1 MEIIKFEA
9 RWCSQCK
16 AQDGILKQL
25 QEKHPNLKVTHIDVE
40 REDTPYIDEY
50 LIQSLPTTI
59 VKYDNGDHKKFI
71 GLTSLNVFEEALK
84 ENKEDFEKGP
94 VLNVS

>member
-1 MEIIKFEA
+1 MEIVKFEA

-16 AQDGILKQL
+16 AQDSILNQL
-25 QEKHPNLKVTHIDVE
+25 QEKYPNLKITHIDVE

-59 VKYDNGDHKKFI
+59 IKLDNGEYKKFI
-71 GLTSLNVFEEALK
+71 GLTSLKAL
-84 ENKEDFEKGP
+84 EDTINSDEDFLKGP
-94 VLNVS
+94 MFDVS

>member
-16 AQDGILKQL
+16 AQDTILKQL
-25 QEKHPNLKVTHIDVE
+25 QEKYPNLKVTHIDVE

-59 VKYDNGDHKKFI
+59 VKFNNGEHKKFI
-71 GLTSLNVFEEALK
+71 GLTSLNVLEKAI
-84 ENKEDFEKGP
+84 NDNEDFTKGP
-94 VLNVS
+94 VLDVS

>member
-16 AQDGILKQL
+16 AQDTILKQL
-25 QEKHPNLKVTHIDVE
+25 QEKYPSLKVTHIDVE

-59 VKYDNGDHKKFI
+59 IKFDNGEHKKFI
-71 GLTSLNVFEEALK
+71 GLTSLNILEKSILDS
-84 ENKEDFEKGP
+84 EDFTKGP
-94 VLNVS
+94 VIDVS

>member
-16 AQDGILKQL
+16 AQDTILKQL
-25 QEKHPNLKVTHIDVE
+25 QEKYPNLKVTHIDVE

-59 VKYDNGDHKKFI
+59 IKFDNGEHKKFI
-71 GLTSLNVFEEALK
+71 GLTSLNVLEKAILDS
-84 ENKEDFEKGP
+84 EDFTKGP
-94 VLNVS
+94 VIDVS

>member
-16 AQDGILKQL
+16 AQDAILKQL
-25 QEKHPNLKVTHIDVE
+25 QEKYPNLKITHIDVE

-59 VKYDNGDHKKFI
+59 IKFNNREHKKFI
-71 GLTSLNVFEEALK
+71 GLTSLNILEKAILDSK
-84 ENKEDFEKGP
+84 EFTEGP
-94 VLNVS
+94 VFDVS